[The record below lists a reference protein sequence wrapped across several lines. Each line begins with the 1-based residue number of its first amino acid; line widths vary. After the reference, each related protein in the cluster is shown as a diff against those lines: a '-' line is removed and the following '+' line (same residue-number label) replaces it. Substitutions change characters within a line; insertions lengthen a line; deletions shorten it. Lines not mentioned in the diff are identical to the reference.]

1 MMATEVRT
9 PLESYEEYEPA
20 EMKARI
26 TAFAEDLKR
35 RRTVRDF
42 STRAVDPV
50 IIEQAIV
57 AAGTAPSGANHQ
69 PWHFVVIQDPARRQ
83 ALREAAEKEEKA
95 FYDGKAGSEWLEALS
110 PLGTDSSKPFLED
123 APVLIAVF
131 AQKRGGVELGLDL
144 KNYYVNESCGIACGF
159 MLAALH
165 EAGLVTLTH
174 TPNPM
179 KFLNKACGRPD
190 NEKPYMLIVAG
201 FPTADASVPEHA
213 LIKKSLDDISTWL

>member
-1 MMATEVRT
+1 MATEVRT
-9 PLESYEEYEPA
+9 PLVGYEEYEPA

-26 TAFAEDLKR
+26 TVFAEDLKR

-42 STRAVDPV
+42 STRAVDP
-50 IIEQAIV
+50 IIVEQAII

-69 PWHFVVIQDPARRQ
+69 PWHFVVIRDSARRE
-83 ALREAAEKEEKA
+83 ALRQAAEVEEQS
-95 FYDGKAGSEWLEALS
+95 FYEGKAGSEWLEALS
-110 PLGTDSSKPFLED
+110 PLGTDASKPFLED

-131 AQKRGGVELGLDL
+131 AQKRGGVELGLNL

-165 EAGLVTLTH
+165 KAGLVTLTH

-179 KFLNKACGRPD
+179 KFLNEVCERPS
-190 NEKPYMLIVAG
+190 NEKAYMLIVAG
-201 FPTADASVPEHA
+201 YPTADASVPEHA

>member
-1 MMATEVRT
+1 MTTEIRV
-9 PLESYEEYEPA
+9 PLEGYEEYSPE

-26 TAFAEDLKR
+26 KTFTDNLKR

-42 STRAVDPV
+42 SDRPV
-50 IIEQAIV
+50 EREIVEQAIR

-69 PWHFVVIQDPARRQ
+69 PWHFVVIEDDKKRI
-83 ALREAAEKEEKA
+83 ALRQAAEKEEQS
-95 FYDGKAGSEWLEALS
+95 FYQGKAGDEWLEALS
-110 PLGTDSSKPFLED
+110 PLGTDASKPFLEH

-131 AQKRGGVELGLDL
+131 AQKRGGVEVGMDK
-144 KNYYVNESCGIACGF
+144 KNYYVTESCGIACGF

-179 KFLNKACGRPD
+179 RFLNQLCDRPD
-190 NEKPYMLIVAG
+190 NEKAYMLIVAG
-201 FPTADASVPEHA
+201 YPTEDATVPEHA